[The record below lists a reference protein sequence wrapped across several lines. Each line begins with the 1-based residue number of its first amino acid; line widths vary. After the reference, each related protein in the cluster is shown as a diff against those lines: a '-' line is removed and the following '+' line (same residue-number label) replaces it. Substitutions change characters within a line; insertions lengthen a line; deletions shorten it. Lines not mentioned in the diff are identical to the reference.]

1 MKAAEG
7 CLGAL
12 GSFFLRFF
20 LPSAASPPSSAWAA
34 LGLLGALGVLTAPS
48 PAGLGVLGALGFGF
62 GFGCWHTLPQALR
75 LRIGI
80 SSTQACAQLPWML
93 ETRFAR
99 AAIVMFTPRRSL
111 GLRLAKPVM
120 V

>member
-34 LGLLGALGVLTAPS
+34 LGLLGALGVLAAPS
-48 PAGLGVLGALGFGF
+48 LAGLGVLGALGFGF
-62 GFGCWHTLPQALR
+62 GFGCRHMLPQALG
-75 LRIGI
+75 LI
-80 SSTQACAQLPWML
+80 SRHQPDTGVAYVHKDAMD
-93 ETRFAR
+93 AR
-99 AAIVMFTPRRSL
+99 GTV
-111 GLRLAKPVM
+111 
-120 V
+120 